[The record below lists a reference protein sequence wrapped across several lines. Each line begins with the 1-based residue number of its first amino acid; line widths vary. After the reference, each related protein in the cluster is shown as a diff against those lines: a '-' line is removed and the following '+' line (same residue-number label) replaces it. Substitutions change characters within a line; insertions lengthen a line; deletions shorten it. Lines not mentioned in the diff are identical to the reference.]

1 MSLSRFSRRL
11 ALAAGLSGVF
21 GALLAGCGGGGSS
34 TPNNGGGGS
43 TTPVTVNLPAPGTS
57 PFVNSSNA
65 SRPVFQQNA
74 HQNGRARWTVLVYLN
89 AASNLQPFS
98 LINIAQMA
106 SIGTNADLNIVVQWK
121 QTRQSK
127 FFPSVAIDTTPS
139 FVGTRRYLITKHSQS
154 DLNRIAPNGI
164 ASNTSLVGDTSVLD
178 GDRLADP
185 PTATIN
191 DNGSMTADM
200 GSYRTLAD
208 FVQWGSQ
215 NFPADHLAVVVWD
228 HGSGALNVNSRAAK
242 SGKLRRG
249 TPTTVGVKKLTRG
262 LSQDV
267 QTGSQIATQ
276 ELPLGLANTA
286 QKIDAL
292 IIDCSL
298 QGTTELA
305 YDVRNSA
312 RILVASEESPPGTGY
327 PYDAWLGFL
336 QSTPASPGDC
346 GANLIT
352 DTIAAYPN
360 ETNITQAM
368 TDLSK
373 MDNVANALNSF
384 GGSLRNYT
392 TSQANLIKTARQSAQ
407 FFDFIEYKDLYH
419 FADLIRTS
427 GNLPNDL
434 GQAAANVE
442 TSLLGTSGAILMSA
456 HDPNGQEAKAS
467 GLSIFLPGPQTPSSV
482 DDTTGFD
489 PQWNNLG
496 IAKVAPNWAAFL
508 KAQTQ

>member
-1 MSLSRFSRRL
+1 MSLPRFTRRL
-11 ALAAGLSGVF
+11 ALAAGLSGLF
-21 GALLAGCGGGGSS
+21 GALVAGCGGGSS
-34 TPNNGGGGS
+34 SSNPNPPNP
-43 TTPVTVNLPAPGTS
+43 TPVTGTFTTPGTS

-74 HQNGRARWTVLVYLN
+74 HQTGRARWTVLVYMN

-106 SIGTNADLNIVVQWK
+106 SVGSTADLNIVVQWK
-121 QTRQSK
+121 QTRSSNY
-127 FFPSVAIDTTPS
+127 FSSVAIDTTPS
-139 FVGTRRYLITKHSQS
+139 FVGTRRYKLSKHGQS
-154 DLNRIAPNGI
+154 DLNRIAPAGI
-164 ASNTSLVGDTSVLD
+164 DSNSRLVGDTTVLD

-185 PTATIN
+185 PTDTIN

-200 GSYRTLAD
+200 GSYHTLAD
-208 FVQWGSQ
+208 FVQWGSS
-215 NFPADHLAVVVWD
+215 NYPADHLAVVVWD
-228 HGSGALNVNSRAAK
+228 HGSGALNVDNRAAK
-242 SGKLRRG
+242 SGKLKRG
-249 TPTTVGVKKLTRG
+249 TPTTAKAKKLTRG

-276 ELPLGLANTA
+276 ELPLGLANSA

-305 YDVRNSA
+305 YDVRNSS

-336 QSTPASPGDC
+336 QTTPASPGDC
-346 GANLIT
+346 GANLVS
-352 DTIAAYPN
+352 DTIAEYPN

-373 MDNVANALNSF
+373 MDAVATALNSF

-392 TSQANLIKTARQSAQ
+392 ASQANLIRTARQSAQ
-407 FFDFIEYKDLYH
+407 YFDFIEFKDLYH

-427 GNLPNDL
+427 GSVPTDL
-434 GQAAANVE
+434 AQSAANVE
-442 TSLLGTSGAILMSA
+442 TSLLGSNGAILMSA
-456 HDPNGQEAKAS
+456 HDPNGQEAQAS

-482 DDTTGFD
+482 DATTGFD

-496 IAKVAPNWAAFL
+496 IAKVAPNWASFL
-508 KAQTQ
+508 QAQQQ